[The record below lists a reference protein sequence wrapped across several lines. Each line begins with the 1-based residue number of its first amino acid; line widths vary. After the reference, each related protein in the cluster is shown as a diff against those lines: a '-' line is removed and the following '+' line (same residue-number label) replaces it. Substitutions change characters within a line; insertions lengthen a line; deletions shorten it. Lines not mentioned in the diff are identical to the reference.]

1 MSKKLDFDKLSSV
14 FYSGFKTKDKW
25 INVGASNQNTWLMLL
40 KAINRE
46 NLNNNEKFSSNSSR
60 KKNLNE
66 LVEILNEELI
76 KKPSEEW
83 LKIFDNNGLPCGP
96 INSITDMF
104 KDPQTI
110 EREMVIEVNNK
121 KAGKSTAIGM
131 PIKFSKSKT
140 KVLFWSTVR
149 KLEKLLASSQSE
161 LDQDQREKLNAAK
174 KKFL

>member
-1 MSKKLDFDKLSSV
+1 
-14 FYSGFKTKDKW
+14 
-25 INVGASNQNTWLMLL
+25 MLL

-46 NLNNNEKFSSNSSR
+46 DLNNNEKFSSNSSR

-83 LKIFDNNGLPCGP
+83 LKIFDENGLPCGP

-110 EREMVIEVNNK
+110 EREMIIEVNNK
-121 KAGKSTAIGM
+121 KAGTSKAIGM

-140 KVLFWSTVR
+140 
-149 KLEKLLASSQSE
+149 EKSKGPPDLGEHTRVIMQNFGYKNE
-161 LDQDQREKLNAAK
+161 EINEFYTK
-174 KKFL
+174 KIIL